1 MGISVPYVLNGL
13 IPEESWSLLKKITF
27 GNDTKRVNNTIE
39 SICKKIAVKCRGV
52 PLSIRSLGGILQSKS
67 EEREWIDVLQGDFWK
82 LCEDKDSILPVL
94 KLSYQNL
101 SPQQRQCFA
110 YCSLY
115 PKDWVIRKDSLIQMW
130 MAQGY
135 LECSIEDQFME
146 DVGNQFVNI
155 FLMKSLFQDAKMNQY
170 GEIDNFK
177 MHDLMHDLATQVAG
191 SDCCYLDN
199 KEIRCI
205 GRPLHVSVEFEAFCL
220 LESLDATFK
229 MSLCVGVSCTLSEE
243 DVLSTKD
250 VSKLFNLRHLELHGW
265 ICRDK
270 TQSVGFG
277 KLSLQQH
284 GAMIFSKWLISPLTN
299 ITEIYLNSC
308 RGFEYLPPLERLPF
322 LKSLELASLNEL
334 KYIYYEEPI
343 LKESFFPSLE
353 SLQFGGCKELRG
365 WRKMGDDF
373 DDINSSY
380 QIILP
385 QFPCL
390 SKLVIT
396 WCWMLT
402 CIPTFPTI
410 KILYMKDCTV
420 EILEETLNIAA
431 SQYSVG
437 FTSLSMLKYLKIN

>member
-1 MGISVPYVLNGL
+1 MSNL
-13 IPEESWSLLKKITF
+13 ICLQ
-27 GNDTKRVNNTIE
+27 TI
-39 SICKKIAVKCRGV
+39 K
-52 PLSIRSLGGILQSKS
+52 
-67 EEREWIDVLQGDFWK
+67 WF
-82 LCEDKDSILPVL
+82 
-94 KLSYQNL
+94 
-101 SPQQRQCFA
+101 
-110 YCSLY
+110 
-115 PKDWVIRKDSLIQMW
+115 
-130 MAQGY
+130 
-135 LECSIEDQFME
+135 
-146 DVGNQFVNI
+146 
-155 FLMKSLFQDAKMNQY
+155 
-170 GEIDNFK
+170 
-177 MHDLMHDLATQVAG
+177 
-191 SDCCYLDN
+191 
-199 KEIRCI
+199 
-205 GRPLHVSVEFEAFCL
+205 
-220 LESLDATFK
+220 
-229 MSLCVGVSCTLSEE
+229 LSED

-270 TQSVGFG
+270 TQPVGFG

-284 GAMIFSKWLISPLTN
+284 GAMIFSKWLSPLTN

-353 SLQFGGCKELRG
+353 SLQIGGCKELRG

-373 DDINSSY
+373 DDVNSSY
-380 QIILP
+380 HLMLP

-390 SKLVIT
+390 SKLVIN
-396 WCWMLT
+396 WCLMLT

-431 SQYSVG
+431 SQYSIG
-437 FTSLSMLKYLKIN
+437 FTSLSMLKYLKINKTIIGGKNFPQNWLQTLTSLENLDITYLSNQDFQENEMWLKADLNCLPSLQKIRFGYCCHLNALPDWICNISSLQHIEITCCIELVLLPEGMSRLTKLRTLELDICPLLIEECRTKTSATWSKISHIPNIIIHDSN